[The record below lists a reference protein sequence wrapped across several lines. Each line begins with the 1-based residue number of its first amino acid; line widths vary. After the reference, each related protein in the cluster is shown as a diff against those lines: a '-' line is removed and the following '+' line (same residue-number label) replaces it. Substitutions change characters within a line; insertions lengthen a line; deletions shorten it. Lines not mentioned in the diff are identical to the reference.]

1 MTCAQARPLFS
12 PYLDGAVT
20 GRQMRD
26 LSCHL
31 EACDPCRH
39 HYISLRRTQQILARV
54 GPRKAPA
61 DLALKL
67 QVAISQEAAQSR
79 RRYLDGAQVRLQ
91 NALNVFM
98 VPATAGL
105 SAAVVIFVVLMGFMA
120 PLQADTHVAQRFAGG
135 EVYPIDY
142 ANACPDVALTSLHYY
157 FPWAMK
163 ALVKW
168 TVFALVTGRQA
179 RLDLE
184 TDRYFAIADEP
195 GMSYGEKLGEY
206 RKLADAYFETE
217 RYQDFCATSLA
228 RLDQLVLDWVTGPDF
243 DQLLVRTVQAVY
255 PEHEHDQFIAH
266 LRGLT
271 GLWADNEGSRLRS

>member
-39 HYISLRRTQQILARV
+39 HYVSLRRTQQILARV

-67 QVAISQEAAQSR
+67 QVAISQEAAQSK

-120 PLQADTHVAQRFAGG
+120 PLQADNSDVPLMLHTAPQLQQSAFGSALDSINDDSLVIEAYVDSKGRVQ
-135 EVYPIDY
+135 DY
-142 ANACPDVALTSLHYY
+142 RILSDSKEGDPLLPQLKKNMLIFTTFTTFRPALSMGRPT
-157 FPWAMK
+157 
-163 ALVKW
+163 
-168 TVFALVTGRQA
+168 TGR
-179 RLDLE
+179 
-184 TDRYFAIADEP
+184 AIL
-195 GMSYGEKLGEY
+195 S
-206 RKLADAYFETE
+206 F
-217 RYQDFCATSLA
+217 
-228 RLDQLVLDWVTGPDF
+228 
-243 DQLLVRTVQAVY
+243 
-255 PEHEHDQFIAH
+255 
-266 LRGLT
+266 
-271 GLWADNEGSRLRS
+271 SRVSVKG